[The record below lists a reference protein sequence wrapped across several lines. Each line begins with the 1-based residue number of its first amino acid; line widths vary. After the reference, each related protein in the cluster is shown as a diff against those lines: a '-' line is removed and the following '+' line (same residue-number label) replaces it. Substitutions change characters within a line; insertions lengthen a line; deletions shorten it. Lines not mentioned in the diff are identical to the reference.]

1 MTQVSQGKQQRRRIV
16 VEANAT
22 QPASSK
28 KTPSQTGNPLAAGQE
43 PKYDKQVLEKKV
55 RQFKEIKDH
64 PKLRNQGQLLDPEGE
79 QAVSSKKVK
88 KLKNS
93 PRKKFSRRGQY
104 EDDDDLVSEEDDK
117 SMDKEKKVPL
127 TRLQKI
133 DRMIEGQMP
142 VPKKEPNIA
151 AENARV
157 MRDRQS
163 LLERMRPSELDDKVY
178 KSVL

>member
-1 MTQVSQGKQQRRRIV
+1 MVDAT
-16 VEANAT
+16 AT
-22 QPASSK
+22 QPPSSIK
-28 KTPSQTGNPLAAGQE
+28 QTPSQTGNPLAAGQE

-79 QAVSSKKVK
+79 LAVSSKKVK

-104 EDDDDLVSEEDDK
+104 EDDEDLVSDEDDK
-117 SMDKEKKVPL
+117 SIDKDKKGPF

-133 DRMIEGQMP
+133 ERMIEG
-142 VPKKEPNIA
+142 
-151 AENARV
+151 
-157 MRDRQS
+157 
-163 LLERMRPSELDDKVY
+163 
-178 KSVL
+178 